1 MLAPSPLPQP
11 LFSLLPSLQP
21 EQALRTRARG
31 RRVRIPCVQPGL
43 VESTASGMVPSTWH
57 GWDGQGVLDMLGKA
71 GFGQKNRN
79 HSWIFM
85 QAVLNFMFFPLPPR
99 SSVLPP

>member
-71 GFGQKNRN
+71 GFGQKKLQSQLDLYASSAEL
-79 HSWIFM
+79 H
-85 QAVLNFMFFPLPPR
+85 VFPTA
-99 SSVLPP
+99 ST